1 MHSNKGVI
9 GDKTLVS
16 LFAPDGGR
24 RQGGGGRLSRRGGGR
39 GGVFRGHLDVE
50 GEVGVDLALVVANDA
65 LVHAGRLLG
74 GVGHLQP
81 ALVVRLALL
90 LHDPGRRRLHDRR
103 LLEEPRALA
112 LSLRLIPVEI
122 IKNYVST

>member
-1 MHSNKGVI
+1 MANSEG
-9 GDKTLVS
+9 TLVS

-24 RQGGGGRLSRRGGGR
+24 RLSRRGGGR
-39 GGVFRGHLDVE
+39 GGGVFRCHLDVE
-50 GEVGVDLALVVANDA
+50 GEVGVDLALVVAHDA

-81 ALVVRLALL
+81 ALVIRLALL
-90 LHDPGRRRLHDRR
+90 LHDPGRRRLHDRC

-112 LSLRLIPVEI
+112 LSLRLVPVR
-122 IKNYVST
+122 